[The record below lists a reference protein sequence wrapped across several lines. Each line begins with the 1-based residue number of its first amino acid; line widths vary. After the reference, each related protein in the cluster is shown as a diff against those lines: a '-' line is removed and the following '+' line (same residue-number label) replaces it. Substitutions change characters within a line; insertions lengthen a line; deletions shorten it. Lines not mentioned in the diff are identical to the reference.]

1 MIEGKKVLIMIQ
13 ARSGSTKVKDKNIAD
28 LAGKPVLWYSV
39 SEALKSRY
47 ADDICVSTD
56 SPKYAKIAED
66 AGVKVPFLRPAE
78 LSTKD
83 TTAAESSRWST
94 LEYEKHSGKTYDYVV
109 EFMCTNPA
117 KTVEDLDGCIE
128 KLHATG
134 ADSVVAV
141 TRLWDH
147 HPQRIKQIKDDE
159 IQDWDGVP
167 EILESLRQ
175 DLKPAAYIRC
185 GSVYALKRATIVDQK
200 NRRGKI
206 SRPYVM
212 PSERVVNIDE
222 PQDLMLA
229 RLLME
234 RRASG
239 RAQLGFKIL
248 ATANLDGVPEVLDA
262 LRQCGEV
269 DYRPD
274 IPLAELPKAA
284 HAYDALF
291 VSTQLMIGDSV
302 LRKPAGSRLKVVC
315 TASTGRDHIDLE
327 AAKKHGVD
335 VLSITLD
342 FDTLKTI
349 TSTAENA
356 FNLMLNCARKTV
368 PAFEHV
374 KAGGWDYTKF
384 IGLELNGKT
393 VGIVG
398 FGRLGTIFSRFCA
411 AFNMKVLAYDP
422 KVVIHAPD
430 VTQVRDLDSLLRA
443 SDFVSLHMHLGPDT
457 RHMIGAAQ
465 YAAMKPTAYL
475 INTAR
480 GGVLDQNALVDA
492 LEKKLIAGAGIDVIE
507 GEIEGE
513 LSPAVAASK
522 KRLLDYARTHDNLL
536 ITPHV
541 SGMSDGGRRKGF
553 GLAARKLHDYLT
565 AAKAGSPSK

>member
-1 MIEGKKVLIMIQ
+1 MIEGKKVLVMIQ
-13 ARSGSTKVKDKNIAD
+13 ARSGSTSVKDKNIAD
-28 LAGKPVLWYSV
+28 VGGHPVLWYSV
-39 SEALKSRY
+39 TEAQKSRY
-47 ADDICVSTD
+47 ADAICVSTD

-66 AGVKVPFLRPAE
+66 AGVKVPFLRPPE
-78 LSTKD
+78 LATKD

-94 LEYEKHSGKTYDYVV
+94 LEYEKHSGVTYDYII
-109 EFMCTNPA
+109 EFMCTNPL
-117 KTVEDLDGCIE
+117 KTVEDLDACVE

-185 GSVYALKRATIVDQK
+185 GSVYALKRSTIIDHK
-200 NRRGKI
+200 NRRGKV
-206 SRPYVM
+206 SRPHVM
-212 PSERVVNIDE
+212 PAERVVNIDE
-222 PQDLMLA
+222 PQDLTLVRNLLA
-229 RLLME
+229 E
-234 RRASG
+234 RAGKAAGS
-239 RAQLGFKIL
+239 LGFKLL
-248 ATANLDGVPEVLDA
+248 ATANLDGVPEVLET
-262 LRQCGEV
+262 LKRCGEV

-274 IPLAELPKAA
+274 IPLAELPREA
-284 HAYDALF
+284 HRYDALF
-291 VSTQLMIGDSV
+291 ISTQLMIGDSV
-302 LRKPAGSRLKVVC
+302 LKKPKDSRLKIVC

-327 AAKKHGVD
+327 AAKRHGVE
-335 VLSITLD
+335 VLSITMD

-374 KAGGWDYTKF
+374 RKGGWDYTKF

-393 VGIVG
+393 AGIVG
-398 FGRLGTIFSRFCA
+398 FGRLGTIFARFCK
-411 AFNMKVLAYDP
+411 AFNMRVLAYDP
-422 KVVIHAPD
+422 HVVIHDPD
-430 VTQVRDLDSLLRA
+430 VTQVKDLDVLLRE
-443 SDFVSLHMHLGPDT
+443 SDFVSLHMHLNAET
-457 RHMIGAAQ
+457 KRMIGAAQ
-465 YAAMKPTAYL
+465 LARMKPTAYL

-492 LEKKLIAGAGIDVIE
+492 LEKGVIAGAGLDVVE

-513 LSPAVAASK
+513 LTPEVAASK
-522 KRLLDYARTHDNLL
+522 KRLLDCARTRDNLL
-536 ITPHV
+536 ITPHI

-553 GLAARKLHDYLT
+553 GLAARKLHERLS
-565 AAKAGSPSK
+565 ALRSAR